1 MPAPLARV
9 QMVERQTV
17 GNKASEHMEA
27 KAHLRQSSGH
37 GLAEKIVPL
46 VPALAQSVLVA
57 LAGDVYKRQ
66 EEDCLLWAFDVLL
79 IFGVCFHSVFLFWP
93 STN

>member
-46 VPALAQSVLVA
+46 VPALAQIVLGA
-57 LAGDVYKRQ
+57 LAGRP
-66 EEDCLLWAFDVLL
+66 
-79 IFGVCFHSVFLFWP
+79 I
-93 STN
+93 

>member
-57 LAGDVYKRQ
+57 LAGRP
-66 EEDCLLWAFDVLL
+66 
-79 IFGVCFHSVFLFWP
+79 I
-93 STN
+93 